1 MFTLENHPQR
11 QNIIGIRNKSLTIRK
26 GYVDFAI
33 WAWKQNLYK
42 ASESEQTK
50 NINYFTV
57 ELELI
62 NRELLKNQ

>member
-11 QNIIGIRNKSLTIRK
+11 QIIIGLRTKSLTIRK

-42 ASESEQTK
+42 VSENEQDK
-50 NINYFTV
+50 NINYFTI
-57 ELELI
+57 EMQLI
-62 NRELLKNQ
+62 NNELLKHQ